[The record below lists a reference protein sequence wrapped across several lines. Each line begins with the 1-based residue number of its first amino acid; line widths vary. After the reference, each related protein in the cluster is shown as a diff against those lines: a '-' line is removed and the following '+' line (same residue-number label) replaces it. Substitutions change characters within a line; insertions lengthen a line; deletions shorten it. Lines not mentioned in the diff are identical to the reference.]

1 MARRG
6 EDMLGRQEAVTFAIV
21 GDKDASFNRVVY
33 LGR

>member
-1 MARRG
+1 MARIG
-6 EDMLGRQEAVTFAIV
+6 EDMLGRQEAVKFAIV